1 MGKPAAV
8 ATAALQCS
16 MGLAPSVLNVL
27 PVSRVMIEGRP
38 AATIMDAM
46 PASNIPPFGMCT
58 SPANPAVA
66 AATAAALGTPTP
78 APCLPVP
85 AAWTGGAAKTM
96 VGGKPGLTQGAT
108 LSCAYGGVIQII
120 SSGAVKTTEG

>member
-27 PVSRVMIEGRP
+27 PTSKVLIEGRP
-38 AATIMDAM
+38 AGTIMDGL
-46 PASNIPPFGMCT
+46 PGSNIPPFGMCT

-78 APCLPVP
+78 APCVPVT
-85 AAWTGGAAKTM
+85 AAWTGGAAKTFI
-96 VGGKPGLTQGAT
+96 GGKPGLTQGAT
-108 LSCAYGGVIQII
+108 LTCAYGGVIQII
-120 SSGAVKTTEG
+120 SSGAVKTMEG